1 MVLSEALKPAP
12 EEAVPWLAEQNR
24 DAVFT
29 NGNYSCRNP
38 VWVLTPGKC
47 RSLLHAAVER
57 LLIHELRGRILPLD
71 AASVLVYPKIV
82 TERMR
87 IGRPLSQFD
96 AVIASV
102 CRARGATRLSAKGV
116 SSAEPTRVIPC

>member
-1 MVLSEALKPAP
+1 VSLRMVLSEALKPAP

-57 LLIHELRGRILPLD
+57 LLTTNFADVFFRSMRLPCWC
-71 AASVLVYPKIV
+71 I
-82 TERMR
+82 R
-87 IGRPLSQFD
+87 
-96 AVIASV
+96 
-102 CRARGATRLSAKGV
+102 RLSLNECVLAGR
-116 SSAEPTRVIPC
+116 SRNLTQS